1 MEKLL
6 VKIEKLQAHTTRIR
20 SKNQKELA
28 EKQQRRIARYL
39 DKVELGE
46 EKFLSKIEE
55 CISFWEEIVY
65 NA

>member
-6 VKIEKLQAHTTRIR
+6 KKIEKLQARTTRIH
-20 SKNQKELA
+20 SKDQKELA

-55 CISFWEEIVY
+55 CVSFWEEIVY